1 MSALIIPTEVKEFIK
16 NTHNST
22 QPFIKEEGFEYIL
35 LNSSNEIDSLENKE
49 DYTIEEI
56 KEDLSIQILKINE
69 QDKTLEVFQTLEI
82 YKQDFHD
89 LYYLLNSFSDIDYQ
103 PLYIVVMGYGIEN
116 MLITLI
122 SDKNGIKNRILYS
135 SNKLP
140 LLKLLKEQGK
150 VKDVVIT
157 EVEELKT
164 IDLEEEFEE
173 DTHKDAEE
181 IKEIENKQKYKDLVY
196 KNQNYKTIGTII
208 PGSDYELGEDDIT
221 LVENFLGNSEDQ
233 VLLIELNESEL
244 GSLKINALSKSDLS
258 ENYDIGYK
266 IESSGDE
273 DNKYSF
279 EIYMNEKK
287 MISPK
292 WRMLYSLNN
301 LKVLEFWTNYF
312 SKNNKIL
319 SN

>member
-22 QPFIKEEGFEYIL
+22 QPFIKEEGFEYIQ
-35 LNSSNEIDSLENKE
+35 LNSSNEVDSLENKE
-49 DYTIEEI
+49 DYIIEEI
-56 KEDLSIQILKINE
+56 KEDLLIQILKINE

-221 LVENFLGNSEDQ
+221 LVENFLENTEDQ
-233 VLLIELNESEL
+233 VLLMELNESEL

>member
-22 QPFIKEEGFEYIL
+22 QPFIKEEGFEYIQ
-35 LNSSNEIDSLENKE
+35 LNSSNEVDSLENKE
-49 DYTIEEI
+49 DYIIEEI

-157 EVEELKT
+157 EVDELKT